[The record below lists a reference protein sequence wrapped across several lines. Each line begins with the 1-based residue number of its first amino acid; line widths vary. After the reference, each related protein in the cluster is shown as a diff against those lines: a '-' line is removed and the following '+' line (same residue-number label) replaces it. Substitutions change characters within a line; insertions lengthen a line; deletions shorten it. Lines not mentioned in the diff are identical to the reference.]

1 VSISCCLLVLQGPA
15 SFLFGKEPVDG
26 RQMLKNPVTQQF
38 QFPVDL
44 SHMPQSSRI
53 LSVLSFVYLG
63 HALSLIMAFATIAFI
78 YKHIRQKLCI
88 QDAENGM
95 IVYMNN
101 KLDNI
106 TGLAGSLQ
114 LCLISMPH
122 DHTDFD
128 FQKYYGPLLH
138 NSRYLHACMHAALST
153 LVHK

>member
-1 VSISCCLLVLQGPA
+1 MSDSTQNPLATVCLATCCWVIVHIYVLLDQCKGQRIICVHILLSTSSTGASLFFVRQGACGWSTDAQESRDSAVSV
-15 SFLFGKEPVDG
+15 
-26 RQMLKNPVTQQF
+26 
-38 QFPVDL
+38 
-44 SHMPQSSRI
+44 SS
-53 LSVLSFVYLG
+53 

-128 FQKYYGPLLH
+128 FSKVL
-138 NSRYLHACMHAALST
+138 RAIVA
-153 LVHK
+153 